1 MNRHGVRGVAFVPC
15 AISACKPDFD
25 GMLNPMKRLWR
36 AVWIGLLCLIA
47 LSACTAGAEPSV
59 GRTASVL
66 TPTREFPLNPTSTPS
81 LTPLPPRT
89 TAFPTPR
96 FTSVTPV
103 PPPVESLELPDEVI
117 VYLLAGMDRTQ
128 PFVGRTDALQLIF
141 LHPRFAKVALIS
153 LAPDL
158 FVYLPGYSMQRLSA
172 AYPLGGMRLLRET
185 LAYNL
190 GVTVDEWA
198 VMRMDDFA
206 FLVDELGGIEVPVL
220 EAVPGVCGD
229 RIYPGQVFMNGELA
243 LCYARLRQ
251 QEKETARGLRQQA
264 LLEQILLRLAQGG
277 NLVRLPGI
285 FEVMAPR
292 LETSLSRE
300 DVVSRG
306 ALALRLSDTRR
317 LGYFQ
322 IGENAARVWEI
333 LDNPRTTVFLPD
345 EEAVRRVLEQAVA
358 FVSRPEAFSERI
370 ATLEFEL
377 TISPTPTPLPTD
389 TPIPPSTST
398 PLPTATRTPTPVVI
412 TPTNTPTLAP

>member
-1 MNRHGVRGVAFVPC
+1 
-15 AISACKPDFD
+15 
-25 GMLNPMKRLWR
+25 MLNPMKRLWR
-36 AVWIGLLCLIA
+36 AVWIGLLYLMV
-47 LSACTAGAEPSV
+47 LSACAGGAAPAMD
-59 GRTASVL
+59 RTASL
-66 TPTREFPLNPTSTPS
+66 PSPAREFPPSPTSTPS

-89 TAFPTPR
+89 TTFPTPR
-96 FTSVTPV
+96 YPSITPI
-103 PPPVESLELPDEVI
+103 PPPAEPLALPDEVI
-117 VYLLAGMDRTQ
+117 VYLLAGVDRTQ
-128 PFVGRTDALQLIF
+128 PFVGRTDALHLVF

-172 AYPLGGMRLLRET
+172 AYPLGGVRLLREA

-220 EAVPGVCGD
+220 EAIPGVCGD
-229 RIYPGQVFMNGELA
+229 RIYPGQVFMDGELA

-251 QEKETARGLRQQA
+251 QEQETARGLRQQA
-264 LLEQILLRLAQGG
+264 LMEQVLLRLAQGG

-285 FEVMAPR
+285 FEAVAPR

-300 DVVSRG
+300 DVVGRG

-333 LDNPRTTVFLPD
+333 QKNPRTTVFLPD
-345 EEAVRRVLEQAVA
+345 EEAVRRVLEQAAA

-389 TPIPPSTST
+389 TPVPPDTPT
-398 PLPTATRTPTPVVI
+398 PLPTATRTPIPAGF
-412 TPTNTPTLAP
+412 TPTITPTLAP